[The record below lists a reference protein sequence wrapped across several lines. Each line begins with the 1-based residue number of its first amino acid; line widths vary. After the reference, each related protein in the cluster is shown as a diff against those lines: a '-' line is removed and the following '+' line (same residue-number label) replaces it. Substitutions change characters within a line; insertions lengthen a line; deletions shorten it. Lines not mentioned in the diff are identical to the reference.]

1 MSKVLKDAAIRAIR
15 TFFQSAIP
23 VYLLGLANAKELTSL
38 VSPSLLQTAALAGI
52 IAALSFVMNVL
63 EGTVGEPIPRG

>member
-1 MSKVLKDAAIRAIR
+1 MSTTIKNAFIRALR
-15 TFFQSAIP
+15 TFAQAAIP
-23 VYLLGLANAKELTSL
+23 VYLLGLAGASDLTSL

-63 EGTVGEPIPRG
+63 EGTAGVTYTKG